1 MIATMFELLAVV
13 SSRGSVSN
21 EAWAPELS
29 PGEVGSWWDGVI
41 EQLRTSEIPA
51 IAAVDWILL
60 ATLVPLL
67 AAMAFFSFVETTYFA
82 LTPAE
87 RLALRRG
94 HPRSSVLI
102 EALLGK
108 PRVLLVST
116 MLGSLVVSTAYLVV
130 SSVLVT
136 RFEHSVLFGVAIAAL
151 SLFGMVLSA
160 EVLPKLVGNADRAR
174 SARIAVVPTSLFC
187 AIAAPISELIDR
199 VVLAPFGRL
208 VSGGGAAGVVDE
220 AELAALLA
228 QSASEGS
235 IDLREREA
243 IEGVMRLRRLRV
255 RDVMTPRVDMA
266 WVGSTES
273 DEEVSAVAARARLTH
288 LPVVGDGIDDVRGIL
303 DLKRYLLPLQRPRR
317 AACIDPVRFVPEL
330 ATLEQLLE
338 HFRKSGSKLAIVVDE
353 YGGTAGIVALEDCV
367 EEIVGDIA
375 SGDERVIDRPVEME
389 DGVWRV
395 SGEMGVARWAEI
407 FGTRI
412 VSPRASTVAGL
423 VMQRLS
429 RLARPGDVVE
439 VANLRLSVEEVDG
452 ARIRTV
458 RVSLQRKAVPHD
470 G

>member
-1 MIATMFELLAVV
+1 MESPIGFRAIVA
-13 SSRGSVSN
+13 SHASVSQKIPPQV
-21 EAWAPELS
+21 WSPEGIG
-29 PGEVGSWWDGVI
+29 PWWNGVVDQI
-41 EQLRTSEIPA
+41 RASELPE

-60 ATLVPLL
+60 ATLLPLL

-94 HPRSSVLI
+94 HPRASVLI

-108 PRVLLVST
+108 PRILLVST

-136 RFEHSVLFGVAIAAL
+136 RFEHSVLFGVAIAAI

-174 SARIAVVPTSLFC
+174 SARLAVVPTSLFC
-187 AIAAPISELIDR
+187 AVAAPISELIDR
-199 VVLAPFGRL
+199 LILAPFGRL
-208 VSGGGAAGVVDE
+208 VSGGGAGGVVDE

-266 WVGSTES
+266 WVALAES

-303 DLKRYLLPLQRPRR
+303 DLKRYFLPAQRPRR

-375 SGDERVIDRPVEME
+375 SGDERVVDRPVEIE
-389 DGVWRV
+389 EGVWRV
-395 SGEMGVARWAEI
+395 SGEMGVARWGEI

-429 RLARPGDVVE
+429 RLARPGDSVD

-458 RVSLQRKAVPHD
+458 RVSLQKKAVAHV